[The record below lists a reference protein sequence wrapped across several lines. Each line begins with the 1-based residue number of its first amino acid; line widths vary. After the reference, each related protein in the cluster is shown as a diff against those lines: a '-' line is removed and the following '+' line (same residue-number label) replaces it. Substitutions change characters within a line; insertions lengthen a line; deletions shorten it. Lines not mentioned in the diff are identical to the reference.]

1 MAVALVISAPRN
13 KVNIEAPPFEQILTT
28 GVGPGYAISDP
39 DRRSISIG
47 CTVVILDKQYRKRAE
62 ATIVRFELAGKTES
76 GMQRYNVHFKDA
88 QETDFRDE
96 RLERWGTSVIDF

>member
-1 MAVALVISAPRN
+1 MRSPIL
-13 KVNIEAPPFEQILTT
+13 IEE
-28 GVGPGYAISDP
+28 VS
-39 DRRSISIG
+39 SIG

-88 QETDFRDE
+88 QETIFIVMSVLNGGEHIGYRFLTACTHSRAATLNPISKRSPRDTD
-96 RLERWGTSVIDF
+96 RCQMTW